1 MPQRPATDS
10 PAYGPLDPLDPHERR
25 GEPDRPAAAALPGQ
39 RHDGTALLERRP
51 PVPGELHPA
60 PGELQHLARAADGLH
75 HGPGSH
81 DPGSHGPDRTDDHT
95 IDHAIDHAIDHVI
108 DGAGDL
114 AGDRDADR
122 DADHV
127 PEEEH
132 DHVMGVLPHAADQE
146 VAARADV
153 GRAQNPLLAALI
165 EEAGFSHAGLARRV
179 DQLGLEHG
187 LDLRYDK
194 TSVTRWLRGQQPR
207 GATPALIAEVF
218 TRRLG
223 RRLSAQD
230 IGLDACAPVYAGLEF
245 AETPQEA
252 VDIVAS
258 MWRKDTGPQSELR
271 RIAFTPAGLVVPSR
285 DWLIGRGDEQV
296 ARDGSAGIYVSGPDG
311 PLARLDPTAEHGD
324 QPSRTAT
331 ATVTTAPGV
340 RGTPAGRVPSQARRP
355 LVSGTRTAALPG
367 QGGPGAE
374 PAGRPQRAGL
384 RVGRG
389 DIAAV
394 RAVGDLF
401 RALDNAYGG
410 GHARQALVRYLESEA
425 EPMLRGRYG
434 EQIGR
439 ALFAAVADLTRLAGW
454 TSFDIAAHGLAQR
467 YFVQAL
473 RLSQAAGDRVLGGY
487 VLITMSQQAVH
498 LGHGREAV
506 QLARVAQQGVGT
518 AAPATVQSLMH
529 AAEAR
534 GHGVLG
540 DVRSCTTALVRSER
554 ALALARSGDELP
566 SWARFFDEAQ
576 LADEFAH
583 CYRDLQQWR
592 PAAQHAEKSLRLRG
606 AAYARSRVFCRIVLS
621 AARLGLGDVDESC
634 ALATEA
640 LRAAGEMRSA
650 RTVEYLRDFH
660 RRLAPYRGSAAAR
673 AFEEAARQAGVL

>member
-10 PAYGPLDPLDPHERR
+10 SAYGPLDPLDPHDPR
-25 GEPDRPAAAALPGQ
+25 GGPGGRALQGASAALPDEPARPAGGP
-39 RHDGTALLERRP
+39 HDQGPPTGSAGTAAE
-51 PVPGELHPA
+51 PGTAVA
-60 PGELQHLARAADGLH
+60 PGPAEVT
-75 HGPGSH
+75 GPGTDEAAAGGTMTTATATATATAS
-81 DPGSHGPDRTDDHT
+81 GPQNGRLAVL
-95 IDHAIDHAIDHVI
+95 ID
-108 DGAGDL
+108 
-114 AGDRDADR
+114 
-122 DADHV
+122 
-127 PEEEH
+127 
-132 DHVMGVLPHAADQE
+132 
-146 VAARADV
+146 
-153 GRAQNPLLAALI
+153 
-165 EEAGFSHAGLARRV
+165 EAGFSHAGLARRV

-223 RRLSAQD
+223 RRLTAQD
-230 IGLDACAPVYAGLEF
+230 LGLDACAPVYAGLEF

-258 MWRKDTGPQSELR
+258 MWRKDVGPQSELR

-285 DWLIGRGDEQV
+285 DWLIGRTDERV
-296 ARDGSAGIYVSGPDG
+296 ARDGSVPGLREPVPPAGAGPG
-311 PLARLDPTAEHGD
+311 GAAGAKAAPVPAV
-324 QPSRTAT
+324 PSRAVPR
-331 ATVTTAPGV
+331 AAERGPAAPG
-340 RGTPAGRVPSQARRP
+340 GLGRVPVQNRRP
-355 LVSGTRTAALPG
+355 SVTVEPQPAD
-367 QGGPGAE
+367 
-374 PAGRPQRAGL
+374 PAGEPRPPM

-401 RALDNAYGG
+401 RALDQAYGG

-439 ALFAAVADLTRLAGW
+439 ALFGAVADLTRLAGW

-487 VLITMSQQAVH
+487 VLVTMSQQAVH

-518 AAPATVQSLMH
+518 AGPAAVQSLLH

-534 GHGVLG
+534 GHGLLG
-540 DVRSCTTALVRSER
+540 DVRACTTALVRSER
-554 ALALARSGDELP
+554 SLAAARPGDELP

-592 PAAQHAEKSLRLRG
+592 PAAQHAEKSLRLRSP
-606 AAYARSRVFCRIVLS
+606 AYARSRILCRMVL
-621 AARLGLGDVDESC
+621 ATARLGMGDLDEAC
-634 ALATEA
+634 TMATDA
-640 LRAAGEMRSA
+640 LRAAGEMRST
-650 RTVEYLRDFH
+650 RTLEYVREFH
-660 RRLAPYRGSAAAR
+660 RRLTPYRGSPVAR
-673 AFEEAARQAGVL
+673 AFEEAARQAGVI